1 MVDVLDWS
9 WTVSWKVLWRWME
22 LHEKMN
28 CLFVRQ
34 CKSSSFSIY
43 CWLLWKEKVH
53 GIYYSSIYTNIQSNW
68 VDVWRN
74 QVINFPRQLLKLI
87 DWVCRNQV
95 SKRTWW
101 MNHVLKDLAQHQNSV
116 WSSAIRRTN
125 LLTCLTHKRFSL
137 E

>member
-9 WTVSWKVLWRWME
+9 WTCSWKVLWRWME

-34 CKSSSFSIY
+34 CKSSSFSIN
-43 CWLLWKEKVH
+43 CWLFREEKVH

-87 DWVCRNQV
+87 NWVRGNQV
-95 SKRTWW
+95 FKRTWW
-101 MNHVLKDLAQHQNSV
+101 KNHVSKDLAQHQNSV
-116 WSSAIRRTN
+116 WSSVIRRTN
-125 LLTCLTHKRFSL
+125 LLTYLTY
-137 E
+137 